1 MKPIF
6 KKTLSCL
13 GIALAAALPL
23 ASALA
28 GDDGEENRDGDSFRR
43 LSAQWW
49 QWVHS
54 IPPAQNPLL
63 ENSTDPVL
71 SPSRCM
77 VGQRGSVWFLAG
89 NFGGT
94 SNRVCTVPENV
105 ELFFPVINSNYFNSP
120 GVCGDPATPLSVPEL
135 RDAIAPFI
143 NAATVVQ
150 ATLDGWPLHRHAIR
164 RARSVVYAT
173 TMPEDNISDA
183 PCIAAKLGQVPGG
196 VYSPSV
202 ADGYYAK
209 LDKLSVG
216 RHTLII
222 DGVSPGSKP
231 EFDFKLHVEYVLDVV
246 PVRTR

>member
-1 MKPIF
+1 MKPAF
-6 KKTLSCL
+6 KKTLTCL
-13 GIALAAALPL
+13 GIALAAALPFT
-23 ASALA
+23 SALA
-28 GDDGEENRDGDSFRR
+28 GDDGEADRDGDSFRR

-63 ENSTDPVL
+63 ESSTDPVS

-77 VGQRGSVWFLAG
+77 VGQRGPVWFLAG
-89 NFGGT
+89 NVGGT

-120 GVCGDPATPLSVPEL
+120 GVCGDPVTPLAVPAL
-135 RDAIAPFI
+135 RAAIAPFI
-143 NAATVVQ
+143 DAATVVQ
-150 ATLDGWPLHRHAIR
+150 ATLDGWPLNRHAIR
-164 RARSVVYAT
+164 RVRSVVYAT

-183 PCIAAKLGQVPGG
+183 PCIAANQGSVPGG

-216 RHTLII
+216 RHELLIV
-222 DGVSPGSKP
+222 GESSGFSLRVHY
-231 EFDFKLHVEYVLDVV
+231 FLDVV

>member
-1 MKPIF
+1 MNQAA
-6 KKTLSCL
+6 KKILALLSV
-13 GIALAAALPL
+13 AFAMALPCTV
-23 ASALA
+23 AFA
-28 GDDGEENRDGDSFRR
+28 DDDEGGDGDSFRR

-63 ENSTDPVL
+63 ETSTDPVL

-105 ELFFPVINSNYFNSP
+105 ELFFPVLNSNYFNSP
-120 GVCGDPATPLSVPEL
+120 GICGDPDKPLSVPEL
-135 RDAIAPFI
+135 RAAIAPFI

-150 ATLDGWPLHRHAIR
+150 ATLDGWPLQRHAIR

-209 LDKLSVG
+209 LERLSVG
-216 RHTLII
+216 RHILII